1 MNVPELLAILLPPAL
16 QSALFLLYV
25 LQTAKEKRELLDRL
39 MAKDLNDLYRLP
51 AAKRRPGKLQ
61 SRLEDWRAKKA
72 AKEIESSEDH

>member
-1 MNVPELLAILLPPAL
+1 MNVKELLAVLVPFAL
-16 QSALFLLYV
+16 QTACFLLYIFH
-25 LQTAKEKRELLDRL
+25 TAREKRELLDRL
-39 MAKDLNDLYRLP
+39 MAKDLGDLYRLP